1 MTEMHLGVI
10 KWEGRIENFPS
21 SNEPCIW
28 FLVMPTDD
36 NINRIKKQCI
46 NALKMQFSQIF
57 IMIPTSKNFEKKKKH
72 VTGLVIVNIYFFYL
86 DIC

>member
-10 KWEGRIENFPS
+10 KWEGRIENLPS

-46 NALKMQFSQIF
+46 NSLKMKFSKIF
-57 IMIPTSKNFEKKKKH
+57 IMIPTSKN
-72 VTGLVIVNIYFFYL
+72 
-86 DIC
+86 